1 MRTTLDIDDEVLLA
15 AKEIARRSGD
25 TAGRV
30 LSALARQAL
39 TQTTSA
45 TRGVNEPAAFY
56 GQLNSIVIRVSAQK
70 VELLVYGPSAVSQD
84 GRSLRASDHSIHE
97 VEPR

>member
-45 TRGVNEPAAFY
+45 TRGVREPAAFY
-56 GQLNSIVIRVSAQK
+56 GFRPIPARGRIVTNTEIDR
-70 VELLVYGPSAVSQD
+70 
-84 GRSLRASDHSIHE
+84 LRDEEGI
-97 VEPR
+97 